1 MREAREKQVRPAA
14 PRRSKT
20 DCLALFRAKKS
31 NDWSNYIE
39 VVASD
44 AEDAEPWAVMIQ
56 LNGYPEN
63 ATEEEKAAAD
73 AVIEGLDEGMQWTDG
88 SSYFYVEVKHDAET
102 DLSAVIR
109 NHFYQLTIN
118 SVEGLGTPVYDPDE
132 VIEIFEKPTDEEY
145 YIAAKIQILKWN
157 IVSQNV
163 ALN

>member
-1 MREAREKQVRPAA
+1 M
-14 PRRSKT
+14 S
-20 DCLALFRAKKS
+20 
-31 NDWSNYIE
+31 
-39 VVASD
+39 
-44 AEDAEPWAVMIQ
+44 
-56 LNGYPEN
+56 
-63 ATEEEKAAAD
+63 AAD